1 MSAKVGNY
9 QITEKDID
17 VVLRFL
23 KATDPEHATPEM
35 AIEILEHLHT
45 TFHTMSHTDPD
56 ALEKIYEDLKKQKE
70 LSRN

>member
-1 MSAKVGNY
+1 MNTKAGNY

-23 KATDPEHATPEM
+23 KTTDPEHATPEM

-56 ALEKIYEDLKKQKE
+56 ALAKIYEDLKKQKE
-70 LSRN
+70 LSRD

>member
-1 MSAKVGNY
+1 MNAKAGNY

-23 KATDPEHATPEM
+23 KATDPEQATPEM

-56 ALEKIYEDLKKQKE
+56 ALAKIYEDLKKQKE
-70 LSRN
+70 MSRN

>member
-1 MSAKVGNY
+1 MRAKAGNY

-56 ALEKIYEDLKKQKE
+56 ALAKIYEDLKKQKE

>member
-1 MSAKVGNY
+1 MSAKAGNY

-35 AIEILEHLHT
+35 AIEILEHLNT

-56 ALEKIYEDLKKQKE
+56 ALAKIYEDLKKQKKM
-70 LSRN
+70 SRN